1 MAVQTAL
8 PTRKSRLPLMVG
20 VFVAL
25 ACFAIA
31 AVSVWREMSSRA
43 ADLRSAEIDVANMAR
58 SLMQHA
64 EDSIE
69 LSEAIL
75 LGLVARI
82 ENAGTSEPAV
92 QVMQAFLEARSTTLG
107 RIRGLFVYDDKGN
120 WLATTEK
127 VQTRG
132 LNNSDRAYF
141 QHHRANEDRTTYVG
155 DPVRSRSGGQWIVTV
170 SRRFNNQDGSFGGVV
185 LATLDAA
192 YFTRFYDQYDLGP
205 NGSVALLNT
214 RGILLARSQDD
225 GQLVG
230 RDMSATALF
239 RERLSEARSALYYFT
254 SPIDGLQRISAYR
267 ASERYPLVLL
277 ATEAEKDVLARWQSG
292 VVSRTGVTLSLVIA
306 LAIVGFYLVR
316 QLAARQRMAAAL
328 AAQEADFRLLA
339 ETSSDMVTRIGLD
352 ETLKY
357 VSPSAANVVGWDASQ
372 LEGTPALAGVHAED
386 IARVRALV
394 SDLRTGVQT
403 EGRVVYRTR
412 HRVHGEVW
420 LESCLRV
427 TRNSATGS
435 VDGVVAVSRDMTEH
449 KDLQNRLADLA
460 ATDALTRLANRRTFD
475 ERFSIE
481 WDSAVASKS
490 CLSVIMID
498 VDHFKSFNDSYG
510 HDAGD
515 RCLQSVARALKS
527 VVHRPHDLVAR
538 YGGEEFVV
546 LLPNTDATGCA
557 AVAQQL
563 NDAVA
568 ALRITHVENPSVER
582 VSISLGGATAV
593 PGQAATMTALVK
605 AADAALYVAKRA
617 GRNRY
622 YIAPRLGLAA

>member
-8 PTRKSRLPLMVG
+8 STRKSRLPLMVG

-25 ACFAIA
+25 ACCTIS
-31 AVSVWREMSSRA
+31 AVSIWRELSART
-43 ADLRSAEIDVANMAR
+43 ADLRSAEVDVANMAR

-92 QVMQAFLEARSTTLG
+92 QLMQAFLEARGATLG
-107 RIRGLFVYDDKGN
+107 RIRGLFVYDYNGN

-127 VQTRG
+127 VQTRS
-132 LNNSDRAYF
+132 LNNSDRTYF
-141 QHHRANEDRTTYVG
+141 QHHRANDDRKTYVG
-155 DPVRSRSGGQWIVTV
+155 DPVRSRSGGQWIITV
-170 SRRFNNQDGSFGGVV
+170 SRRFNKPDGSFGGVV

-192 YFTRFYDQYDLGP
+192 YFTRFYNQYDLGP

-214 RGILLARSQDD
+214 RGVLLARSRDD

-230 RDMSATALF
+230 RDMSDTALF
-239 RERLSEARSALYYFT
+239 RQRLNEARSALYYFV

-277 ATEAEKDVLARWQSG
+277 ATEAEMDVLARWRSG
-292 VVSRTGVTLSLVIA
+292 VAIRTGVTLSLVFA

-316 QLAARQRMAAAL
+316 QFAARQRMAAAM

-352 ETLKY
+352 ELLRY
-357 VSPSAANVVGWDASQ
+357 VSPSAGRIVGWDASQ

-394 SDLRTGVQT
+394 SDLRTGAQI
-403 EGRVVYRTR
+403 EGRVAYRTR
-412 HRVHGEVW
+412 HRERGEVW

-427 TRNSATGS
+427 TRDSATGS
-435 VDGVVAVSRDMTEH
+435 VDSVVAVSRDMTEH
-449 KDLQNRLADLA
+449 KDLQDRLADLA

-475 ERFSIE
+475 ERFSAE
-481 WDSAVASKS
+481 WENAGASKS
-490 CLSVIMID
+490 CLSIVMVD
-498 VDHFKSFNDSYG
+498 VDHFKSYNDSYG
-510 HDAGD
+510 HDTGD
-515 RCLQSVARALKS
+515 SCLQSVARALKS

-546 LLPNTDATGCA
+546 LLPNTDPAGCA

-563 NDAVA
+563 HDAIA
-568 ALRITHVENPSVER
+568 ALRVPHIGNPSIGR
-582 VSISLGGATAV
+582 VSISLGGATAI
-593 PGQAATMTALVK
+593 PGQGATMAAMVK

-617 GRNRY
+617 GRNQFY
-622 YIAPRLGLAA
+622 MAPRLGLAA

>member
-25 ACFAIA
+25 ACCAIA

-43 ADLRSAEIDVANMAR
+43 ADLRSAEVDVANMAR

-75 LGLVARI
+75 LGMVARI

-92 QVMQAFLEARSTTLG
+92 QLMQAFLEARSTTLG
-107 RIRGLFVYDDKGN
+107 RIRGLFVYDHDGN

-141 QHHRANEDRTTYVG
+141 QHHRANDDRKTYVG
-155 DPVRSRSGGQWIVTV
+155 DPVRSRSGGQWIITV
-170 SRRFNNQDGSFGGVV
+170 SRRFNNQDGSFGGVA

-192 YFTRFYDQYDLGP
+192 YFTGFYNQYDLGP
-205 NGSVALLNT
+205 NGSVALLN
-214 RGILLARSQDD
+214 GKGVLLARSPDD

-230 RDMSATALF
+230 RDMSGTRLF
-239 RERLSEARSALYYFT
+239 QERLKHARSAVYYFI
-254 SPIDGLQRISAYR
+254 SPIDGFRRISAYR
-267 ASERYPLVLL
+267 ASDRYPLVLL
-277 ATEAEKDVLARWQSG
+277 ATEAEMDVLARWRSG
-292 VVSRTGVTLSLVIA
+292 VAIRTGVTLSLVIA

-316 QLAARQRMAAAL
+316 QLAARQRMAAAM

-352 ETLKY
+352 EMLKY
-357 VSPSAANVVGWDASQ
+357 VSPSAATVVGWEAKQ
-372 LEGTPALAGVHAED
+372 LEGTPALAGVHADD
-386 IARVRALV
+386 IGRVRALV
-394 SDLRTGVQT
+394 SQLRNGLQC

-420 LESCLRV
+420 VESSLRV
-427 TRNSATGS
+427 TRDSATGS

-449 KDLQNRLADLA
+449 QDLQHRLADLA

-475 ERFSIE
+475 ERFATE
-481 WDSAVASKS
+481 WDSAAANKS
-490 CLSVIMID
+490 CLSVIMVD
-498 VDHFKSFNDSYG
+498 VDHFKFYNDSHG

-515 RCLQSVARALKS
+515 RCLQSVAQALTS

-546 LLPNTDATGCA
+546 LLPNTDSAGCA

-563 NDAVA
+563 SDAVA
-568 ALRITHVENPSVER
+568 ALRLPHIANPSIER

-593 PGQAATMTALVK
+593 PGQGATMTALVK

-617 GRNRY
+617 GRNRFY
-622 YIAPRLGLAA
+622 MAPRLGLAA